1 MKKLKWY
8 TVKWKPKHKIKN
20 RIIKVEATNK
30 REAKALLLLELAI
43 INKEVIEPTLLEK
56 GGSDDNR

>member
-20 RIIKVEATNK
+20 RIIKVEATNS
-30 REAKALLLLELAI
+30 RTAFRLLLKELAQ
-43 INKEVIEPTLLEK
+43 INNEHIEAVLLK
-56 GGSDDNR
+56 TGVKDDNR